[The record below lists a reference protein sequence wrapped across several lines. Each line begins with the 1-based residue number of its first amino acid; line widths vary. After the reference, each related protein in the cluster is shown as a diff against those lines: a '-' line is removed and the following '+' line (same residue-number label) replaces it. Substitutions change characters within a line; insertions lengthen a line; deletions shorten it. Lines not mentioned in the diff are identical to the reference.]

1 MQLHLLFRCC
11 QVLFC
16 FVLFVV
22 VVGGGGGGGAAAAA
36 VLLLLL
42 LLLLLLPLFFD
53 RVSPI
58 HISGEDILLKDQKK
72 KKKRLTDGVIDF
84 LQVWVLLLE
93 QQQKTSE
100 ISMPK
105 VCMVIYKKTFVYA
118 VLAQFYRMNKKIILT
133 QYYS

>member
-22 VVGGGGGGGAAAAA
+22 GGGAGGAGAGAAA
-36 VLLLLL
+36 
-42 LLLLLLPLFFD
+42 LLLLLPLFFD

-72 KKKRLTDGVIDF
+72 EKKK
-84 LQVWVLLLE
+84 E
-93 QQQKTSE
+93 
-100 ISMPK
+100 
-105 VCMVIYKKTFVYA
+105 KKCSQTERSTA
-118 VLAQFYRMNKKIILT
+118 LK
-133 QYYS
+133 SGC